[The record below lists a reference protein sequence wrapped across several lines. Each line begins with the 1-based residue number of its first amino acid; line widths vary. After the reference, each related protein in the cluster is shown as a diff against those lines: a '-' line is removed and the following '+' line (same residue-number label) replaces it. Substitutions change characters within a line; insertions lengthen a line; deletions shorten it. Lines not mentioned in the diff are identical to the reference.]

1 MPSLDAYLF
10 ALDPAPDEILVASG
24 LAALDLAT
32 AGTGTCGVTTQG
44 FGVVLPVPGLTG
56 AGSWSPLGV
65 CQLPTPL
72 DLANGNGWH
81 PAWGAV
87 VMPLADSLGT
97 GSIPALAQ
105 AVLPPLFALTRS
117 GATGGVMVGL
127 ALAAVSDLGRTA
139 QGALRLPPVSPQGHV
154 CSVNSPAGGAVVT
167 SDAVVALLGQGDAE
181 LAEAVAGLP
190 AGSPDAA
197 AAALLALVAGRISY
211 VADDADDAWT
221 CAAATL
227 ARGSGDCEDGALLLH
242 ALLLAA
248 GLPADRVVTAFG
260 RVGVDQAGHAW
271 VAWRRV
277 ADGQWVALD
286 WTLGAQQDAVTDL
299 PVLGDPGPYAWV
311 DYAVTAGAFF
321 TVRQPTD
328 VFFARARGESV
339 PLPPLAVAAAA
350 SLAALGA
357 AAMPA
362 DWTAW
367 GLCAASGR
375 AALAGPGLT
384 ATGHFSWGQARLAP
398 LGGLGAVAATAG
410 DSFAGLSATALAGG
424 DGRAALRLPQPQGA
438 GLGFTAALLHGA
450 CPLSRLAGAGGGL
463 VGGLGLGHCLAPAL
477 RPTGCALLGQ
487 TGQGGTVLPVALLL
501 GLGQGRSLGNAAAE
515 LDCWSAAGR
524 SRTTDTQTRGRRSN
538 GEEWA

>member
-24 LAALDLAT
+24 LTALDLTT

-44 FGVVLPVPGLTG
+44 VGVLLPVPGLTG

-65 CQLPTPL
+65 CPLPTPL
-72 DLANGNGWH
+72 ALANGNGWH

-87 VMPLADSLGT
+87 VMPLAGSVGT

-117 GATGGVMVGL
+117 GATGGVSVGL
-127 ALAAVSDLGRTA
+127 AMTAVSDLGRSA
-139 QGALRLPPVSPQGHV
+139 QGALRLPPASPRGHV
-154 CSVNSPAGGAVVT
+154 CSINSPAGGVAVA

-190 AGSPDAA
+190 AGNPDAA

-248 GLPADRVVTAFG
+248 GLPADRIVTAFG
-260 RVGVDQAGHAW
+260 RVGVDRAGHAW

-286 WTLGAQQDAVTDL
+286 WTLGAQQGAVAGL

-328 VFFARARGESV
+328 VFFARAHGDGV
-339 PLPPLAVAAAA
+339 ALPRLAAAAAA

-362 DWTAW
+362 DWAAW
-367 GLCAASGR
+367 GLGAASG
-375 AALAGPGLT
+375 LANLARPGLT
-384 ATGHFSWGQARLAP
+384 ATGRFSWGQARIAP
-398 LGGLGAVAATAG
+398 LGCLGGVAATAA
-410 DSFAGLSATALAGG
+410 DTLAGLTATALAGG
-424 DGRAALRLPQPQGA
+424 GGWAAMRLPFLLGA
-438 GLGFTAALLHGA
+438 GLGFSAALLDGA
-450 CPLSRLAGAGGGL
+450 CPLTRLAGAGRGL
-463 VGGLGLGHCLAPAL
+463 AGGLGLAHCLAPGL
-477 RPTGCALLGQ
+477 RPTGCALPGQ
-487 TGQGGTVLPVALLL
+487 TGQGGTVLPLIQPL
-501 GLGQGRSLGNAAAE
+501 GLGRDHSLGNAAAD
-515 LDCWSAAGR
+515 LDRWSAAGW
-524 SRTTDTQTRGRRSN
+524 SRTTDNQTRGRRGN